1 MNVLPEDMKLAT
13 KLYECCYSCLERARM
28 ELKRDNLEEAER
40 WVDEFKRCKRDLDEL
55 IKLKK
60 DHDQLVQ
67 IAQMMWDLGIDVD
80 LTIVE
85 RRSYK

>member
-1 MNVLPEDMKLAT
+1 MK
-13 KLYECCYSCLERARM
+13 KL
-28 ELKRDNLEEAER
+28 NG